1 MHLLAPSMAT
11 AHRKRVA
18 YAYAQSAR
26 HAGSGTRA
34 ARERGEGEHHGGW
47 MDGQAGVRHLSH
59 LLVCYVCTAQARCR
73 SGRRR
78 RATSVC
84 AVSDEEAIGFT
95 SVPSVRCGVRFGC
108 VEPKLATTADTGA
121 PGVLDLLFGSPVLLR
136 RSKRKK
142 IVKSLEVEVHN
153 LINTQQPLT
162 PAPETA
168 AIVQGCREGVATIE
182 SDDQHN
188 VILIKCKCS

>member
-1 MHLLAPSMAT
+1 MHLLPAAPSMAT
-11 AHRKRVA
+11 ELTHTGRGWPMLLGAA
-18 YAYAQSAR
+18 AQV
-26 HAGSGTRA
+26 
-34 ARERGEGEHHGGW
+34 RERGEGEHHGGW
-47 MDGQAGVRHLSH
+47 TGRQAGVRHLSH

-84 AVSDEEAIGFT
+84 AVSDEEAIGFP
-95 SVPSVRCGVRFGC
+95 SVPCARCGVCF
-108 VEPKLATTADTGA
+108 EPTLAATADTGA

-142 IVKSLEVEVHN
+142 IVKSLEVEVQN
-153 LINTQQPLT
+153 LINNQQAA
-162 PAPETA
+162 APETA
-168 AIVQGCREGVATIE
+168 PIVQGCREGVATIE

-188 VILIKCKCS
+188 VILIKCK